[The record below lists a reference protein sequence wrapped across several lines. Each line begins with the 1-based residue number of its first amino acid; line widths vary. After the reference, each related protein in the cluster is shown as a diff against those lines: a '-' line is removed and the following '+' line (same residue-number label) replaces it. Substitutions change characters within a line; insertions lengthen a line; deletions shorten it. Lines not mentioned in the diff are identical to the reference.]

1 MPTHF
6 IHMVKRRIGN
16 NMAAKRKKKVD
27 TEDEILVSL
36 KERYFRLIKN
46 ENIGKTH
53 QLTLVIDKLES
64 VIRKRME
71 ELKG

>member
-1 MPTHF
+1 
-6 IHMVKRRIGN
+6 
-16 NMAAKRKKKVD
+16 MAAKRKKKVD